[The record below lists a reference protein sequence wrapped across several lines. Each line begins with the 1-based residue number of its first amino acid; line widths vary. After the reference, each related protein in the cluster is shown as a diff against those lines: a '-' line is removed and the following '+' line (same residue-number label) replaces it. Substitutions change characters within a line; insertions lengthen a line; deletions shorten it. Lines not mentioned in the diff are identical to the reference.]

1 MARSITPAELY
12 AEIDEGRCPF
22 VLDVRNQDEYA
33 AWQIEGTRTVPMK
46 NVPIWVAVEE
56 SEALAQEI
64 PDDTVVVCAHGNGSD
79 LLIDVLKDEGRDVR
93 TLEGGTAAW
102 AELLVPRPIEGLP
115 EGMVGYQ
122 IARPAKACLSYVIGA
137 VGHGCVVVDPARFPQ
152 TYLDLAEKHG
162 MTITH
167 IVDTHIH
174 ADHISGGPAMAAEL
188 GVPYHVPVE
197 DSGTK
202 TPFANAPLPDGAVLD
217 LGAASLE
224 ILAIKMP
231 GHTPGSTCIHIPG
244 HLILTGDTVFVRGL
258 GRPDL
263 TGKASELATEL
274 FHTIHDRLAPLDRAT
289 KVMPAH
295 WTLMEEINDRGMVE
309 TTLGTIFE
317 ADIMTVEDMERFIE
331 EIVSTLPAAPDFY
344 DTIRLVNAGQAA
356 TAEEIET
363 LEIGKNQCAASTS
376 M

>member
-1 MARSITPAELY
+1 
-12 AEIDEGRCPF
+12 
-22 VLDVRNQDEYA
+22 
-33 AWQIEGTRTVPMK
+33 
-46 NVPIWVAVEE
+46 
-56 SEALAQEI
+56 
-64 PDDTVVVCAHGNGSD
+64 
-79 LLIDVLKDEGRDVR
+79 
-93 TLEGGTAAW
+93 
-102 AELLVPRPIEGLP
+102 
-115 EGMVGYQ
+115 
-122 IARPAKACLSYVIGA
+122 
-137 VGHGCVVVDPARFPQ
+137 
-152 TYLDLAEKHG
+152 

-167 IVDTHIH
+167 VIDTHIH

-202 TPFANAPLPDGAVLD
+202 TPFANEPLPDGAVLD

-295 WTLMEEINDRGMVE
+295 WTLMEEINDQGMVE